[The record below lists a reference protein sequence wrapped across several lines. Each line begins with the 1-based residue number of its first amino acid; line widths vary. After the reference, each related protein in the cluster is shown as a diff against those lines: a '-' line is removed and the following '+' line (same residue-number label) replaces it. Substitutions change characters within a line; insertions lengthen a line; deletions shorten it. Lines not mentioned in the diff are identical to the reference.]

1 MSKKFDRSIEFSTS
15 ESEPGHIKMF
25 PLNQSICIYYNLLHS
40 LTLTALL
47 LQTLLQVVNH
57 VTLVVAQNTVDYEAL
72 DLYTVN
78 VS

>member
-1 MSKKFDRSIEFSTS
+1 M
-15 ESEPGHIKMF
+15 
-25 PLNQSICIYYNLLHS
+25 NQSICIYYNLLHS

>member
-1 MSKKFDRSIEFSTS
+1 MRIKCQRNSAGRSNS
-15 ESEPGHIKMF
+15 
-25 PLNQSICIYYNLLHS
+25 PLLNLNADISICIYYNLLHS